1 MKDSFPHKFV
11 DLIPKVL
18 EERLLYVS
26 IEHAVAVHLCACGC
40 ARKVVTPLAP
50 IHWKMIFD
58 GRSVSLKPSIGNHA
72 FPCKSHYW
80 IEKDRVHWSH
90 EMSIK
95 EVQAVRER
103 DERRRR
109 QFYGEAEPLIS
120 VDTARETNV
129 AHAIPVK
136 SQSPSTPPLPW
147 WRRLFG

>member
-40 ARKVVTPLAP
+40 SRKVVTPLAP

-80 IEKDRVHWSH
+80 IENDRVRWSH

-103 DERRRR
+103 DERARRK
-109 QFYGEAEPLIS
+109 FYGEDQKKLATPAQTSEAPI
-120 VDTARETNV
+120 D
-129 AHAIPVK
+129 P
-136 SQSPSTPPLPW
+136 PSIDMPITRPKAW
-147 WRRLFG
+147 WRRLLS